1 MRTIL
6 RHAGEETRPL
16 RDSWGRTALS
26 QVMWLVMRAGSLVL
40 FRSKLI
46 SHAEGLEHI
55 PRSGPVLLVAR
66 HYHWYY
72 DGHVLV
78 RVISRRLHIIVAL
91 DWLQSRALRFLIE
104 FACSLP
110 DWPIVLRGEE
120 FSKHKEDEPWVYA
133 PVLARRYLRRL
144 MLAGARLLRSGEMLV
159 MFPEGYA
166 NVDPHP
172 TPKTG
177 LDAFLP
183 FQRGFV
189 RLAELA
195 ERDGKTRVAIIPAGF
210 SYTREGD
217 KRWQATVRFGSA
229 LFRSDFAS
237 TDQLLQAVEERVQA
251 LSYGGQPSLPSFTP
265 EEGPS
270 TGRPQGIAPTM
281 DDLA

>member
-6 RHAGEETRPL
+6 RHTGEETRTL
-16 RDSWGRTALS
+16 RDSWGRRALS

-46 SHAEGLEHI
+46 QHAEGPEHL
-55 PRSGPVLLVAR
+55 PRSGPVLIVAR
-66 HYHWYY
+66 HFHWYY

-78 RVISRRLHIIVAL
+78 RTIPRRLHIIVAL
-91 DWLQSRALRFLIE
+91 DWLQSRALRLLIE

-120 FSKHKEDEPWVYA
+120 FRKHKEDEPWVYT
-133 PVLARRYLRRL
+133 PVLARHYLRRL
-144 MLAGARLLRSGEMLV
+144 MLTAIRLLRSGEMLV

-166 NVDPHP
+166 NIDPHP
-172 TPKTG
+172 TPKHD

-183 FQRGFV
+183 FRRGFV
-189 RLAELA
+189 KLVELA
-195 ERDGKTRVAIIPAGF
+195 ERDGKTRVAIIPTGF

-217 KRWQATVRFGSA
+217 KRWHATVRFGSA

-237 TDQLLQAVEERVQA
+237 TEQLLQAVEERVHA
-251 LSYGGQPSLPSFTP
+251 LSYTVPPSLSSLTP
-265 EEGPS
+265 EEAPPS
-270 TGRPQGIAPTM
+270 
-281 DDLA
+281 